1 MSLSRFGVVILMQ
14 DEGLN
19 GHSGTTAAGHYP
31 NAGISRYRLAK
42 LSGVTQAVISTF
54 VNYKRSARTMDTAA
68 KLATALGLELTP
80 MKKPAKGR

>member
-1 MSLSRFGVVILMQ
+1 MKAKADIQEQLRQAIL
-14 DEGLN
+14 
-19 GHSGTTAAGHYP
+19 
-31 NAGISRYRLAK
+31 NAEISRYRLAK

-54 VNYKRSARTMDTAA
+54 VNYKRSATMDTAA

>member
-1 MSLSRFGVVILMQ
+1 MKAKTDIQEQLRQAIL
-14 DEGLN
+14 
-19 GHSGTTAAGHYP
+19 
-31 NAGISRYRLAK
+31 NAEISRYRLAK

-54 VNYKRSARTMDTAA
+54 VNYKRSATMDTAA